1 MHFVWD
7 LILKPH
13 LRVPGY
19 AQGKFSEEC
28 FLVGAGLLVPWLSL
42 KSQWIFLRFTCV
54 IQLTS
59 MHFESANP
67 LKYQLPLCLEYS

>member
-42 KSQWIFLRFTCV
+42 K
-54 IQLTS
+54 
-59 MHFESANP
+59 ANGF
-67 LKYQLPLCLEYS
+67 S

>member
-19 AQGKFSEEC
+19 AQGKFSEDDC
-28 FLVGAGLLVPWLSL
+28 LLVGAGLLVPWLSL
-42 KSQWIFLRFTCV
+42 K
-54 IQLTS
+54 
-59 MHFESANP
+59 ANGF
-67 LKYQLPLCLEYS
+67 S